1 MHEPIYIIGANG
13 HRRELGINDPTPRPA
28 PPREIPVWDW
38 PRVLVTV
45 EAGWAPR
52 YGYVRAT
59 WQAEDELPDG
69 RLVYSIGIHPEDRPG
84 WEIYAGN
91 DAKVVAWQ
99 PVEA

>member
-1 MHEPIYIIGANG
+1 MHEPIYIVGANG
-13 HRRELGINDPTPRPA
+13 HRRELGIYDASPRPE

-52 YGYVRAT
+52 YGDVRAT
-59 WQAEDELPDG
+59 WQAEDELADG
-69 RLVYSIGIHPEDRPG
+69 RLVYSIGIHPESRAS
-84 WEIYAGN
+84 WEVWARN
-91 DAKVVAWQ
+91 DAKVVSWK